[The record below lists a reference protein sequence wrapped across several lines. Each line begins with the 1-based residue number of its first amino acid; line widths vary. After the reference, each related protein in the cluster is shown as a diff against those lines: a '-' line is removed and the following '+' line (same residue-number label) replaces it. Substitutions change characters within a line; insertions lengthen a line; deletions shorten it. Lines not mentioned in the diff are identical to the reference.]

1 MFVLEDRAC
10 TALKFYDQCACTTT
24 FKSKTSQFTHTL
36 YACISFDPHNE
47 HTLVLLTASKD
58 KSLYLKHSVF
68 CRKWICKYNLSNKM
82 YKQPINAL

>member
-1 MFVLEDRAC
+1 MISVHVPRRLTLKNFTVYPTHC
-10 TALKFYDQCACTTT
+10 THAFRLILTM
-24 FKSKTSQFTHTL
+24 
-36 YACISFDPHNE
+36 N
-47 HTLVLLTASKD
+47 TLVLRTASKD